1 MDINEIRN
9 LFPHLKT
16 GQIYFNHAALGPW
29 SKPLLERLEL
39 YARQRSGDKIE
50 NFKFFLRWNASA
62 KAKLARLLNTKSARI
77 AWTDNV
83 SNSLNILAQ
92 GLSWKTGDQI
102 IINDLEFPSNVY
114 PFLNLKKY
122 GVEITFVKNRNGVVD
137 LEDIEKA
144 ITPRTKLIS
153 ISSVQFLTGY
163 RANIEEIGKL
173 CRNKG
178 IIFCVD
184 AIQGVGVIDTDVVK
198 YNADFLTGGT
208 QKWLMSM
215 EGLAYFYISEEL
227 QEKIDQKFIGWT
239 SVEDA
244 WNLLDYNL
252 TLKKDADRFQNGT
265 MNTLGVALFDAMLDI
280 FTKYGIENIEKRI
293 LDNTNYFI
301 EQLSE
306 SGFEPV
312 LKNTPESNRA
322 GIVTIPVD
330 NPEKI
335 FEELER
341 NEIHCSLR
349 QGLIRFSPHFYN
361 TTYEIDRTIDV
372 LKKAAERNS

>member
-1 MDINEIRN
+1 MEINEIRN

-16 GQIYFNHAALGPW
+16 EQIYFNHAALGPW

-39 YARQRSGDKIE
+39 YARQRSGEKIE

-62 KAKLARLLNTKSARI
+62 KSKLARLLNTKSGRI

-114 PFLNLKKY
+114 PFLNLKKH
-122 GVEITFVKNRNGVVD
+122 GVEITIVKNRNGTVD

-144 ITPRTKLIS
+144 ITTRTKLIS

-178 IIFCVD
+178 ITFCVD
-184 AIQGVGVIDTDVVK
+184 AIQGVGVINTDVEK
-198 YNADFLTGGT
+198 YNVDFLTGGT

-215 EGLAYFYISEEL
+215 EGLAYFYITEEL
-227 QEKIDQKFIGWT
+227 QEKIDQKFVGWT

-252 TLKKDADRFQNGT
+252 ILKKDADRFQNGT

-280 FTKYGIENIEKRI
+280 FTKYGIGNIEKRI
-293 LDNTNYFI
+293 LENTNYFI

-330 NPEKI
+330 NPEII

-341 NEIHCSLR
+341 HEIHCSLR

-361 TTYEIDRTIDV
+361 TKDEIDRTIDI
-372 LKKAAERNS
+372 LKKSAGKNI